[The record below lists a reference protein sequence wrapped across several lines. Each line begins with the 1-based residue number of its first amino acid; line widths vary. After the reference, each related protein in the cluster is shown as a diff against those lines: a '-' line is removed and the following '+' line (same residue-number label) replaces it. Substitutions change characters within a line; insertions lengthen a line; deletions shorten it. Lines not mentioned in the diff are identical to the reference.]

1 MDYKKTAPNI
11 PARSGSGTSRT
22 SRNNKGNE
30 ILFEK
35 QETRKCAIQPES
47 STFVRLRDLNLERA
61 LARCVSITVG
71 EWSVLDDSAIIELW
85 EVFRTY
91 IHTGYEDN
99 GQPVLAAVADVW
111 EHCRKLIDREVQL

>member
-30 ILFEK
+30 ILCEK
-35 QETRKCAIQPES
+35 QVTRKRAIKPELKA
-47 STFVRLRDLNLERA
+47 FARLREMNSERA

-91 IHTGYEDN
+91 ILTGYEDN
-99 GQPVLAAVADVW
+99 VQPVPATIVDVW
-111 EHCRKLIDREVQL
+111 EQCRNIIDREVQR